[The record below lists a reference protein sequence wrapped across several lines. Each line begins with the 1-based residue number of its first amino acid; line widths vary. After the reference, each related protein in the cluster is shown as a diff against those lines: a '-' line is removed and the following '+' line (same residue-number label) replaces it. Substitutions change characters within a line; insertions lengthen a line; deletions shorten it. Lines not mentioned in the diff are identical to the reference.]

1 MNLIQL
7 KAFFKLLRWFHEV
20 VVIIPFV
27 SLYLILDYHAKK
39 NGIEHQI
46 SGFQV
51 AVLCFAIQL
60 LIAAG
65 CVLNDIMDRK
75 IDKINKPKTH
85 IIDNTISL
93 KGAKV
98 IFGVLS
104 LLIFLVSIYI
114 SIYIFSAWTYIVL
127 IIYSLSIAYDVYFKR
142 SPLMG
147 NILMGILTAMIP
159 VVLYF
164 FTKQTIDELNN
175 PKITVLIW
183 LYIFWPFLIIV
194 PRELSLDISDLEG
207 DKLDGCRTLPIV
219 IGAKKSKYV
228 VVGLILF
235 TILISS
241 LVSLCFP
248 YLSWSFLVV
257 DCLLL
262 VYLFLLRKVELRIE
276 YIRIGRFLWF
286 TMIIGLLL
294 FTITALT

>member
-1 MNLIQL
+1 MLVQL

-27 SLYLILDYHAKK
+27 CLYLILDYQAKK

-93 KGAKV
+93 KGAKL
-98 IFGVLS
+98 IFAVLS

-127 IIYSLSIAYDVYFKR
+127 IIYLLSIAYDVYFKR

-147 NILMGILTAMIP
+147 NILMGLLTAMIP

-164 FTKQTIDELNN
+164 FAKQTIDELKN
-175 PKITVLIW
+175 PKITMLIC
-183 LYIFWPFLIIV
+183 LYIVWPFLIIV
-194 PRELSLDISDLEG
+194 PRELSLDISDMEG
-207 DKLDGCRTLPIV
+207 DKLDGCKTLPIL
-219 IGAKKSKYV
+219 IGTKKSKLV

-235 TILISS
+235 TIVISIF
-241 LVSLCFP
+241 VSWYFP
-248 YLSWSFLVV
+248 YLSWSFIVV
-257 DCLLL
+257 DSLLL
-262 VYLFLLRKVELRIE
+262 LYLFLLQKVELRIE